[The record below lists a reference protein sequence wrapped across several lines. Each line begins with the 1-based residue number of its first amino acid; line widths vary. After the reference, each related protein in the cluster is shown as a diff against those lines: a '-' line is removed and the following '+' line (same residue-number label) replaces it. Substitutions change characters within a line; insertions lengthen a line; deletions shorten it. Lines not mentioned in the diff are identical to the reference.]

1 MIVLNIIAFI
11 FAIGIIILIHE
22 AGHFYCAKKAG
33 ILCHEF
39 SIGMGP
45 VLWQKR
51 KGETMI
57 SIRAIPIG
65 GYVAMADS
73 TVEQILINE
82 GETIGIN
89 LEDGSVKE
97 LVLDQNLDA
106 DFRGVVKH
114 IELLGVHGEGLEVTL
129 EIDGE
134 DKTYPILR
142 DAFLVSSPKDRM
154 QITPYDRSFD
164 SKKISQRF
172 ITISAGVIMNFV
184 LSIVLYLIISF
195 VTGVPANTN
204 IVGSVGE
211 AYPSAKF
218 LSSGDIIKEVNGKEV
233 TDWNSLGVIMEDVAK
248 EGKTTITLKYIH
260 DGVLKE
266 ENNCGVYLVL
276 NSFGLSNMQIDENA
290 SSYDKGAQ
298 VGNLGLKYG
307 TGKDKAT
314 PSDDETVLK
323 NGDYITAIRIHGNS
337 EWTVINDWSDLIS
350 NLNAYTDVVSI
361 DYKFY
366 SQDKKKEIDS
376 QTPIYSYSDAL
387 LSGQDI
393 IKLKAYI
400 GISPEYHFDFWGC
413 TKAGFK
419 QFGESSLVIFSTL
432 KELIAPSAN
441 IREVGLSDL
450 SGVVGIFNLV
460 SRTLSSGFLAYLSLI
475 ALLSV
480 NIGIMNFLPIPAL
493 DGGRAVFLIYE
504 AITHK
509 KPNKKFETLLNN
521 IVFILLLIL
530 FVFVTYND
538 ILRLFKK

>member
-82 GETIGIN
+82 GETIGII

-233 TDWNSLGVIMEDVAK
+233 TDWNSLGVIM
-248 EGKTTITLKYIH
+248 
-260 DGVLKE
+260 
-266 ENNCGVYLVL
+266 
-276 NSFGLSNMQIDENA
+276 
-290 SSYDKGAQ
+290 
-298 VGNLGLKYG
+298 
-307 TGKDKAT
+307 
-314 PSDDETVLK
+314 
-323 NGDYITAIRIHGNS
+323 
-337 EWTVINDWSDLIS
+337 
-350 NLNAYTDVVSI
+350 
-361 DYKFY
+361 
-366 SQDKKKEIDS
+366 
-376 QTPIYSYSDAL
+376 
-387 LSGQDI
+387 
-393 IKLKAYI
+393 
-400 GISPEYHFDFWGC
+400 
-413 TKAGFK
+413 
-419 QFGESSLVIFSTL
+419 
-432 KELIAPSAN
+432 
-441 IREVGLSDL
+441 
-450 SGVVGIFNLV
+450 
-460 SRTLSSGFLAYLSLI
+460 
-475 ALLSV
+475 
-480 NIGIMNFLPIPAL
+480 
-493 DGGRAVFLIYE
+493 
-504 AITHK
+504 
-509 KPNKKFETLLNN
+509 
-521 IVFILLLIL
+521 
-530 FVFVTYND
+530 
-538 ILRLFKK
+538 

>member
-290 SSYDKGAQ
+290 LSYDKGAQ

-350 NLNAYTDVVSI
+350 NLNAYTDVISI

>member
-350 NLNAYTDVVSI
+350 NLNAYTDVISI

-441 IREVGLSDL
+441 IREIGLSDL

>member
-65 GYVAMADS
+65 GYAAMADS

-233 TDWNSLGVIMEDVAK
+233 TDWNSLGVIMEDVAM

-350 NLNAYTDVVSI
+350 NLNAYTDVISI

-400 GISPEYHFDFWGC
+400 GVSPEYHFDFWGC

-509 KPNKKFETLLNN
+509 RPNKKFETLLNN